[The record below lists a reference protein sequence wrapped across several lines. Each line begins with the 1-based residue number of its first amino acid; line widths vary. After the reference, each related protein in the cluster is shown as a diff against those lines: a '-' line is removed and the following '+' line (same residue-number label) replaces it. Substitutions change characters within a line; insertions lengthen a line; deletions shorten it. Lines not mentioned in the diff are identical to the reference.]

1 MKKFLLITAVLLGCS
16 TVFAQNLDK
25 NEAKQISAF
34 LAQTSENGTT
44 NAQVLKV
51 ANPSQL
57 SGGVEGLTVVGGHV
71 TAIEWKDKHL
81 AGQLSLNNF
90 KSLTKVDVSRNKLT
104 SVAVVNAPALT
115 ELNASRNVLTAADM
129 QQCPVLQKVTLYKNR
144 LSDNE
149 LGRAPCRERVPN
161 CV

>member
-1 MKKFLLITAVLLGCS
+1 MGVRRCS
-16 TVFAQNLDK
+16 HR
-25 NEAKQISAF
+25 ISTKTRPSRF
-34 LAQTSENGTT
+34 RPFTQTSENGTT

-104 SVAVVNAPALT
+104 SVAVVNAPAPP
-115 ELNASRNVLTAADM
+115 SSMRAAM
-129 QQCPVLQKVTLYKNR
+129 C
-144 LSDNE
+144 
-149 LGRAPCRERVPN
+149 
-161 CV
+161 